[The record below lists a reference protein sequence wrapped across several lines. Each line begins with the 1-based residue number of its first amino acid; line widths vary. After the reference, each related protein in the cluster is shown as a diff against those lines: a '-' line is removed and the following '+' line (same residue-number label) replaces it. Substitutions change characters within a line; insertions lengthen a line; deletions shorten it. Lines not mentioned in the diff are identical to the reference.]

1 MLSPMNRNPRFLAAV
16 LTIAII
22 CVLPATAVAQGADG
36 YMPPGPGIVQDTEPP
51 PSSSEPSNT
60 EPPPGDSQQP
70 PSAAPSPSGAPGSP
84 GAQPAPAQQA
94 VQTGGLPF
102 TGLDLGLIALAGL
115 AVLALGLGLR
125 RLSPARS
132 ALR

>member
-1 MLSPMNRNPRFLAAV
+1 MNRNPRFLAAV
-16 LTIAII
+16 LTIAMIG
-22 CVLPATAVAQGADG
+22 VLPATAVAQGADG
-36 YMPPGPGIVQDTEPP
+36 YTPAGPGIVQDTEPP
-51 PSSSEPSNT
+51 PPSSHSDPVNIETPR
-60 EPPPGDSQQP
+60 GDSQQS

-125 RLSPARS
+125 RLIPARPS
-132 ALR
+132 LR